1 MVNLHALLLLNFAL
15 RDFYI
20 MSETLELASKLIAC
34 NSVTPN
40 DAGCQDLL
48 EQELKEV
55 GFKCRTLREGMYPTF
70 NLLALHSVDPKA
82 NFEGDPAI
90 LKNNPGPYDASG
102 FVAPGPF
109 TIFLGHTDV
118 VPAKESDWN
127 SDPFS
132 PTIKDGVLYGRG
144 AADMKGSDAAMTIA
158 LKNFVK
164 KHPNY
169 KGTIGLLMTSNEE
182 GDAVGGIPF
191 VAEWLKKERLYPD
204 FCIVG
209 EPSSSKT
216 FGDIIKIGRR
226 GSMTAH
232 ITINGKQGHV
242 AYPEQIDN
250 ACHKGAQL
258 IAALLEKPLDN
269 GNEDF
274 PPTSF
279 NVTNFNSGVGAE
291 NVAPGTCQIMCNWRF
306 SPLQTPVKLQ
316 RRLEK
321 TMEELGIYATV
332 RYVINGLPFISSK
345 DGQLVTALKAAVEH
359 HTKVTPDLNTLGG
372 TSDGRFIAPLGTQV
386 VEFGPINA
394 TIHKAN
400 ECVNVEDLETLT
412 KIYED
417 ALEKLHL

>member
-1 MVNLHALLLLNFAL
+1 
-15 RDFYI
+15 
-20 MSETLELASKLIAC
+20 MSETLELAQKLIAC
-34 NSVTPN
+34 SSVTPD
-40 DAGCQDLL
+40 DAGCQDIL
-48 EQELKEV
+48 EQELNAV

-118 VPAKESDWN
+118 VPAKEADWQ
-127 SDPFS
+127 SDPFT
-132 PTIKDGVLYGRG
+132 PTIKDGKLYGRG
-144 AADMKGSDAAMTIA
+144 ASDMKGSDAAMTKA
-158 LKNFVK
+158 LINFVK
-164 KHPNY
+164 KHPDY

-191 VAEWLKKERLYPD
+191 VAEYLKKEHLYPHY
-204 FCIVG
+204 CVVG
-209 EPSSSKT
+209 EPSSSKV
-216 FGDIIKIGRR
+216 FGDTIKIGRR

-242 AYPEQIDN
+242 AYPEQINN
-250 ACHKGAQL
+250 AAHKGAQL

-269 GNEDF
+269 GTEDF

-279 NVTNFNSGVGAE
+279 NVTNVSAGVGAE
-291 NVAPGTCQIMCNWRF
+291 NVAPGSCQIMCNWRF
-306 SPLQTPVKLQ
+306 NPLQTPVKLQ

-321 TMEELGIYATV
+321 TMEELGIFATV

-345 DGQLVTALKAAVEH
+345 DGALVQALKEAVEL
-359 HTKVTPDLNTLGG
+359 HTQVKADLNTLGG

-386 VEFGPINA
+386 VEFGPLND

-400 ECVNVEDLETLT
+400 ECVCVDDLETLT
-412 KIYED
+412 KIYEHV
-417 ALEKLHL
+417 LEKLHL